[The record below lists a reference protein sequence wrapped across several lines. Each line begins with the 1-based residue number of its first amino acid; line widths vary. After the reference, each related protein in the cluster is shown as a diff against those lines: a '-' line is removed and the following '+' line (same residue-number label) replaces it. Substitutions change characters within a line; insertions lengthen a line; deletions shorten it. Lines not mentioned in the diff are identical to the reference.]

1 MIQKYTAPFDYYII
15 DNFLNT
21 ELAQDL
27 SREFLNFDSE
37 RWFSYESPLE
47 VKKTISDWYSFPPK
61 TYQLLTYLN
70 SAGFVEQ
77 LEKITGVAPLFPD
90 QGLHGAGWHIHGAGG
105 KLNVHQDYSIH
116 PKLELQR
123 KFNLIIYLSQD
134 WQSDWGGNL
143 EFWSHNS
150 NTNQPSARVAS
161 VECKFNRAVIFDS
174 SQNSWH
180 GFNDPIACPVG
191 HYRKSIAMYYLCYP
205 GENADPGR
213 RRALYSA
220 ADDQRDNQSI
230 QELINRRMQ
239 L

>member
-1 MIQKYTAPFDYYII
+1 MQKFTEPFDHYII
-15 DNFLNT
+15 DNFL
-21 ELAQDL
+21 EAQLAQDL
-27 SREFLNFDSE
+27 SNEFLGFDSE
-37 RWFSYESPLE
+37 RWFTYENPLE
-47 VKKTISDWYSFPPK
+47 VKKTISDWYSFPAK

-77 LEKITGVAPLFPD
+77 LEKITGVSPLFPD
-90 QGLHGAGWHIHGAGG
+90 MGLHGAGWHIHGSGG

-123 KFNLIIYLSQD
+123 KFNLILYLSQD
-134 WQSDWGGNL
+134 WQPDWGGNL

-161 VECKFNRAVIFDS
+161 IECKFNRAVIFDS

-180 GFNDPIACPVG
+180 GFNDPITCPEG
-191 HYRKSIAMYYLCYP
+191 YYRKSIAMYYLCYP
-205 GENADPGR
+205 GQNADPKR

-220 ADDQRDNQSI
+220 ADNQRDNQSI
-230 QELINRRMQ
+230 LDLINQRVQ